1 MFCPKCAAPN
11 IEDAS
16 YCRVCGANISL
27 VPQALDGKLP
37 AKADQSQVVGVNA
50 GKPAEKEAEP
60 SIESAITTIGT
71 GVAFVVIAIV
81 LAFSAAGYG
90 WWFWLLIPGF
100 SLLASGIAKTIKY
113 RDFRSRALERTSRLQ
128 SSFYDPVPPGSL
140 PRANTSELADAPASV
155 TEGTTRHLGVEAK
168 TRHLDS

>member
-1 MFCPKCAAPN
+1 MFCPKCAAQN

-37 AKADQSQVVGVNA
+37 AKADQSHVVAVNA

-60 SIESAITTIGT
+60 NIESAITTIGT

-81 LAFSAAGYG
+81 LAFSAVGYG
-90 WWFWLLIPGF
+90 WWYWLLIPAF
-100 SLLASGIAKTIKY
+100 TLLASGIAKTIKY
-113 RDFRSRALERTSRLQ
+113 RDFRSRALERTSRCNHPFMILCHR
-128 SSFYDPVPPGSL
+128 D
-140 PRANTSELADAPASV
+140 RCRDANTSELADAPASV
-155 TEGTTRHLGVEAK
+155 AEGTTRASRVEAK
-168 TRHLDS
+168 LDI

>member
-1 MFCPKCAAPN
+1 MFCPKCAAQN

-27 VPQALDGKLP
+27 VPQALNGKLP
-37 AKADQSQVVGVNA
+37 SKADPSHVGGVNA
-50 GKPAEKEAEP
+50 GKPAAKEAEP
-60 SIESAITTIGT
+60 NIESAVTTIGT

-81 LAFSAAGYG
+81 LAFSAVGYG

-100 SLLASGIAKTIKY
+100 SLLGSGIAKSIKY
-113 RDFRSRALERTSRLQ
+113 RDFRSRSLERTSRLPP
-128 SSFYDPVPPGSL
+128 SFQDHVPPGSL
-140 PRANTSELADAPASV
+140 SQANTSELAEAPASV
-155 TEGTTRHLGVEAK
+155 TEGTTRHLGVEVP